1 MTARK
6 ANTMSNNANIN
17 NSSSLNHPAVVHNLT
32 KEAGEL
38 VSVLSI
44 HCAIEVLG
52 LGNLS
57 ALWNIATSIK

>member
-1 MTARK
+1 
-6 ANTMSNNANIN
+6 MSNNA

-32 KEAGEL
+32 KEADEL

-52 LGNLS
+52 LGSLS
-57 ALWNIATSIK
+57 TLWNIATSIK